1 MLCKSN
7 KISYICHFFGSVKV
21 FLIYHRMIKGRRIHN
36 NFGRGAGMKGF
47 LKAFSIF
54 VILGIVVLCAIFLE
68 FPGGKHIDQQ
78 AIPEWQIIWTDE
90 FDPNMSTE
98 SLDSIQSWERIGTN
112 ERAPERPSGKHGQ
125 WVKIEVPPISSRT
138 PAILF
143 EKIYA
148 SHIVVKIKD
157 ETIYESHRNYR
168 YSVNTLLLPLDSKSA
183 ENPRIIYL
191 GMDSMKR
198 IGPQGSVLAG
208 DYNDLQEVYIKNNII
223 DFIIGSALI
232 FVAAIML
239 ICSLFLKNENMS
251 GWFSLCFLILSGG
264 TLVLT
269 YSPFLYSLFGSLGNV
284 YVALF
289 DLSLFILLP
298 SFTIFLE
305 NIFGKGYKSI
315 ITKYRKFQVGYS
327 ALCIILLLCVN
338 LVNNS
343 SLERIYEV
351 LSETFI
357 SLIMILQFILMI
369 VVSIIYT
376 IRGNQEAII
385 FSIGFAIF
393 SVFGLGELIWF
404 FFKEAYYELFLW
416 KWGIVCFLI
425 ALIIILGKRF
435 SENHDQIV
443 EYSRQLEMF
452 NNELQ
457 RSEKMEIIS
466 ELAASVAHE
475 VRNPLQV
482 TRGFLQLLAAKQ
494 NSADKVYLSMA
505 LEELDRASNIITDF
519 LTFAKPEVG
528 KVTTLNVLEEFIHIE
543 GFLVPMANLQ
553 GGRLTVQIPRE
564 LNIKGNSS
572 KFKQAFINIIKNS
585 IESLH
590 GEGEIQAWAY
600 EEKGEVCIHI
610 KDNGEGMDEE
620 VLTRLGEPYFSN
632 KTKGTGLGLMVTFR
646 IIEVMNG
653 RIQFR
658 SEKGA
663 GTEVI
668 IHFPAVDP
676 A

>member
-1 MLCKSN
+1 
-7 KISYICHFFGSVKV
+7 
-21 FLIYHRMIKGRRIHN
+21 
-36 NFGRGAGMKGF
+36 MKGF

-54 VILGIVVLCAIFLE
+54 AILGIVVLCAISLE

-78 AIPEWQIIWTDE
+78 AIPEWQMIWTDE

-112 ERAPERPSGKHGQ
+112 ERAPERPPGKQGQ

-148 SHIVVKIKD
+148 NHIVVKIKD
-157 ETIYESHRNYR
+157 ETVYESHRNYR
-168 YSVNTLLLPLDSKSA
+168 YSVNTLLLPLDSKSV
-183 ENPRIIYL
+183 EVPRVIYL

-208 DYNDLQEVYIKNNII
+208 DYNDLQKAYIKNNIV

-251 GWFSLCFLILSGG
+251 GWLSLCFLILSGG
-264 TLVLT
+264 TMVLT
-269 YSPFLYSLFGSLGNV
+269 YSPFLYTLYGAFGKV

-298 SFTIFLE
+298 SFTLYLE
-305 NIFGKGYKSI
+305 NIFGRGFKSI
-315 ITKYRKFQVGYS
+315 ITRYRKFQVCYS
-327 ALCIILLLCVN
+327 ILCAILLFIN
-338 LVNNS
+338 LVSNHS
-343 SLERIYEV
+343 FDKFYRFFSVTMLGM
-351 LSETFI
+351 F
-357 SLIMILQFILMI
+357 MIVQFVLMI
-369 VVSIIYT
+369 IISTIYT
-376 IRGNQEAII
+376 VRGNQEAVI
-385 FSIGFAIF
+385 FSVGFAIF
-393 SVFGLGELIWF
+393 SCLGLGELIWF
-404 FFKEAYYELFLW
+404 VIKGTYYELFLW

-435 SENHDQIV
+435 AKNHDQIV

-494 NSADKVYLSMA
+494 NTADKVYLSMA

-528 KVTTLNVLEEFIHIE
+528 KVTTLNVLNEFIHIE
-543 GFLVPMANLQ
+543 GILVPMANLQ
-553 GGRLTVQIPRE
+553 GGRITVQIPKE

-600 EEKGEVCIHI
+600 EEDGEVCIHI
-610 KDNGEGMDEE
+610 KDNGEGMDED
-620 VLTRLGEPYFSN
+620 VLARLGEPYFSN
-632 KTKGTGLGLMVTFR
+632 KTKGTGLGLMVTFK
-646 IIEVMNG
+646 IIEVMQG
-653 RIQFR
+653 KIEFK

-668 IHFPAVDP
+668 VRFPAVDP

>member
-1 MLCKSN
+1 M
-7 KISYICHFFGSVKV
+7 
-21 FLIYHRMIKGRRIHN
+21 HN

-54 VILGIVVLCAIFLE
+54 MVLSIVVFCAVFLE
-68 FPGGKHIDQQ
+68 FPGRNNIDEQT
-78 AIPEWQIIWTDE
+78 IPGWQIAWTDD
-90 FDPNMSTE
+90 FDPQMSAEELEAT
-98 SLDSIQSWERIGTN
+98 QNWEHVEANDPT
-112 ERAPERPSGKHGQ
+112 PERPQGAQAQ
-125 WVKIEVPPISSRT
+125 WVKIDAPLISSLS

-143 EKIYA
+143 EKIYG
-148 SHIVVKIKD
+148 SHIVIRIND
-157 ETIYESHRNYR
+157 ETIYESQREYR
-168 YSVNTLLLPLDSKSA
+168 YGVNTILLPLDRSQDKDS
-183 ENPRIIYL
+183 IYI
-191 GMDSMKR
+191 GIDSLKR
-198 IGPQGSVLAG
+198 IGLQGNVLVG
-208 DYNDLQEVYIKNNII
+208 DYKELQKSYIKNNIV

-232 FVAAIML
+232 FVAVVML

-251 GWFSLCFLILSGG
+251 GWFSLCLVILSAG
-264 TLVLT
+264 TIVLT
-269 YSPFLYSLFGSLGNV
+269 YSPFLYSLYGALGNV

-298 SFTIFLE
+298 SFTLFFE
-305 NIFGKGYKSI
+305 GIFGKGYKSI

-327 ALCIILLLCVN
+327 TLCIILLFIN
-338 LVNNS
+338 LACNGKIDK
-343 SLERIYEV
+343 LYGGF
-351 LSETFI
+351 SET
-357 SLIMILQFILMI
+357 LLGLVMIVQFILMI
-369 VVSIIYT
+369 AVSTIYT

-393 SVFGLGELIWF
+393 SGLGLGELIWF
-404 FFKEAYYELFLW
+404 YFKEAYYELYLW

-425 ALIIILGKRF
+425 TLIIILGKRF
-435 SENHDQIV
+435 AKNHDQVV
-443 EYSRQLEMF
+443 EYSKQLEMF

-482 TRGFLQLLAAKQ
+482 TRGFLQLLVAKQ
-494 NSADKVYLSMA
+494 NSSDKVYLSMA

-528 KVTTLNVLEEFIHIE
+528 KIATLNVLNEFIHIE
-543 GFLVPMANLQ
+543 GILIPMANLQ
-553 GGRLTVQIPRE
+553 GGRISVQIPKD
-564 LNIKGNSS
+564 LNIRGNSS

-610 KDNGEGMDEE
+610 KDNGEGMEEE
-620 VLTRLGEPYFSN
+620 VLARLGEPYFSN

-653 RIQFR
+653 RIQFK
-658 SEKGA
+658 SEKGV
-663 GTEVI
+663 GTEAIVR
-668 IHFPAVDP
+668 FPAVDP

>member
-1 MLCKSN
+1 
-7 KISYICHFFGSVKV
+7 
-21 FLIYHRMIKGRRIHN
+21 
-36 NFGRGAGMKGF
+36 MKGF
-47 LKAFSIF
+47 LKAFPIF

-78 AIPEWQIIWTDE
+78 AIPEWQMIWTDE

-112 ERAPERPSGKHGQ
+112 ERAPERPPGRQGQ

-148 SHIVVKIKD
+148 RHIVVKIKD
-157 ETIYESHRNYR
+157 EIVYESHRNYK

-183 ENPRIIYL
+183 GDHRVIYL
-191 GMDSMKR
+191 GMDSTKR
-198 IGPQGSVLAG
+198 IGPQGNVLVG
-208 DYNDLQEVYIKNNII
+208 DYNDLQKVYIKNNIV

-251 GWFSLCFLILSGG
+251 GWLSLCFLILSGG
-264 TLVLT
+264 TMVLT
-269 YSPFLYSLFGSLGNV
+269 YSPFLYTLYGAFGNI

-298 SFTIFLE
+298 SFTLYLE
-305 NIFGKGYKSI
+305 NIFGRGFKSI
-315 ITKYRKFQVGYS
+315 ITRYRKFQVCYS
-327 ALCIILLLCVN
+327 ILCAILLFIN
-338 LVNNS
+338 LVSNHS
-343 SLERIYEV
+343 FDKVYRLFSVTMLGM
-351 LSETFI
+351 F
-357 SLIMILQFILMI
+357 MIIQFILI
-369 VVSIIYT
+369 IIISTIYT
-376 IRGNQEAII
+376 VRGNQEAVI
-385 FSIGFAIF
+385 FSVGFAIF
-393 SVFGLGELIWF
+393 SCLGLGELIWF
-404 FFKEAYYELFLW
+404 FFKGTYYELFLW

-435 SENHDQIV
+435 AKNHDQIV

-528 KVTTLNVLEEFIHIE
+528 KITTLNVLNEFIHIE
-543 GFLVPMANLQ
+543 GILVPMANLQ
-553 GGRLTVQIPRE
+553 GGRITVQIPKE

-600 EEKGEVCIHI
+600 EDKGEVCIHI
-610 KDNGEGMDEE
+610 KDNGEGMDED
-620 VLTRLGEPYFSN
+620 VLVRLGEPYFSN
-632 KTKGTGLGLMVTFR
+632 KTKGTGLGLMVTFK
-646 IIEVMNG
+646 IIEVMQG
-653 RIQFR
+653 KIEFK

-668 IHFPAVDP
+668 VRFPAVDP

>member
-1 MLCKSN
+1 M
-7 KISYICHFFGSVKV
+7 
-21 FLIYHRMIKGRRIHN
+21 HN

-47 LKAFSIF
+47 LKVFSIF
-54 VILGIVVLCAIFLE
+54 VILGIVVLCAVSLE
-68 FPGGKHIDQQ
+68 FSAGNNIDQQ
-78 AIPEWQIIWTDE
+78 VIPEWQMTWTDE
-90 FDPNMSTE
+90 FDPDMSTKE
-98 SLDSIQSWERIGTN
+98 LEASQAWERVEAN
-112 ERAPERPSGKHGQ
+112 EPTPERPQGKQGQ
-125 WVKIEVPPISSRT
+125 WVRIDAPPITSRS

-143 EKIYA
+143 EKVYG
-148 SHIVVKIKD
+148 SHIVVKIND
-157 ETIYESHRNYR
+157 ELIYESQRDYR
-168 YSVNTLLLPLDSKSA
+168 YSVNTILLPLDR
-183 ENPRIIYL
+183 NGDRDIIYM
-191 GMDSMKR
+191 GIDSIKR
-198 IGPQGSVLAG
+198 IGPQGNVLVG
-208 DYNDLQEVYIKNNII
+208 DYKNLQKLYIKNNIV

-239 ICSLFLKNENMS
+239 ICALFLKNENMA
-251 GWFSLCFLILSGG
+251 GWLSLCLVILSGG
-264 TLVLT
+264 TMVLT
-269 YSPFLYSLFGSLGNV
+269 YSPFLYSLYGVFGNI

-298 SFTIFLE
+298 SFTLFFE
-305 NIFGKGYKSI
+305 TIFGRGFKSI
-315 ITKYRKFQVGYS
+315 IARYGRFQVGYS
-327 ALCIILLLCVN
+327 VLCSILLFIN
-338 LVNNS
+338 LGNNGKTDG
-343 SLERIYEV
+343 LYEFFSV
-351 LSETFI
+351 TLLGLF
-357 SLIMILQFILMI
+357 MILQFILMI
-369 VVSIIYT
+369 VVSTIYT
-376 IRGNQEAII
+376 IRGNQEAVI

-393 SVFGLGELIWF
+393 SGLGLGEIIWF
-404 FFKEAYYELFLW
+404 FFKQTYYELFLW

-435 SENHDQIV
+435 AKNHDQVV
-443 EYSRQLEMF
+443 EYSKQLEMF

-482 TRGFLQLLAAKQ
+482 TRGFLQLLVAKQ
-494 NSADKVYLSMA
+494 NTADKVYLSMA

-528 KVTTLNVLEEFIHIE
+528 KVTTLNVLNEFIHIE
-543 GFLVPMANLQ
+543 GILVPMANLQ
-553 GGRLTVQIPRE
+553 GGRISVQIPKD
-564 LNIKGNSS
+564 LNIRGNSS

-610 KDNGEGMDEE
+610 KDDGEGMDEE
-620 VLTRLGEPYFSN
+620 VLARLGEPYFSN

-653 RIQFR
+653 KIQFR

-668 IHFPAVDP
+668 VRFPAVDP